1 MRKLIL
7 FVSLFLS
14 GCSFV
19 PNIPS
24 FKTPSTEPI
33 SKAAAVVTRNEQAE
47 EALSKLAASEAK
59 AEAEK
64 AKLIAEY
71 SKVKEEMTKA
81 YNDLKEKDYANFA
94 KISELNYGVYHVT
107 QEKKKTDINT
117 TIAHLRSKEI
127 MLRTDKLTDAEK
139 EVIQKEVADEK
150 QKTVDQLY
158 IKYKQTIE
166 LAVNQKAALDTA
178 EHLVEVK
185 EQEKAKLREENRI
198 QIELLQKQKLA
209 EIEQAKRDAADQV
222 KIAKAEYE
230 AMLTNYIVYGLGTIG
245 MLLFIIGL
253 VMKSPTFIITGISL
267 IGSAFS
273 FATLPTYV
281 IWIIMGLFF
290 CVMGYMY
297 IRKNATSS
305 TNKQSKQAEDK
316 GEPSA

>member
-1 MRKLIL
+1 MNKLIL
-7 FVSLFLS
+7 LVCVSLLA
-14 GCSFV
+14 GCSIM
-19 PNIPS
+19 PSIPS
-24 FKTPSTEPI
+24 FTKPSTEPI
-33 SKAAAVVTRNEQAE
+33 AKAAAVVSRNEAAE
-47 EALSKLAASEAK
+47 EALSKLAESEQR

-64 AKLIAEY
+64 AKLVTEYNKVRAEM
-71 SKVKEEMTKA
+71 KKA
-81 YNDLKEKDYANFA
+81 YDELKEKDYANFA

-139 EVIQKEVADEK
+139 EAIQKEVADEK

-158 IKYKQTIE
+158 IKYKETIE

-222 KIAKAEYE
+222 RIAREEYQ
-230 AMLTNYIVYGLGTIG
+230 AMLTNWIVYSLGAVGLLCLILG
-245 MLLFIIGL
+245 LLLKNFH
-253 VMKSPTFIITGISL
+253 FIITGVTL
-267 IGSAFS
+267 IASAFS
-273 FATLPTYV
+273 VATLPTYV
-281 IWIIMGLFF
+281 
-290 CVMGYMY
+290 MY
-297 IRKNATSS
+297 II
-305 TNKQSKQAEDK
+305 
-316 GEPSA
+316 SASMLGVYILMAYKKKKKPDTIVETFE